1 MSQISAFGSLRRVK
15 EMLQG
20 LKVLD
25 ASRDIAGH
33 FCARLMADNCASV
46 TLATDADASSA
57 SVPSWR
63 HLNAGKKLEI
73 SDVADQQIFA
83 ERIRGLDIV
92 ICSSPWQVQACRH
105 TDDRIIAIL
114 ITPFGQR
121 GPYSAWCGTE
131 MIYQALSGSMPNN
144 GKAGMPPLYG
154 CGDRASIAAGVMAYC
169 GAMAAVVERG
179 VSQKGQNVDV
189 AIAEVAAA
197 MTTGAVAF
205 GYSGK
210 APAIRTAAQ
219 SMICCSGEWVLLRCY
234 PFQWQDFCIALDA
247 LDLYQDRRFA
257 EQADRAVNWHMLLE
271 ILQDR
276 LGDRTADEIVA
287 RLRGRKLI
295 TAKSERPSRMGD
307 DPHLNA
313 RDYWQEHD
321 GRRVLGSL
329 FRGYRSEEDPE
340 KSPFDNRLGREIA
353 LPLSGLRVFD
363 LTTAWAGPMAG
374 RNLAFLGAD
383 VIHVEHA
390 SKPDLWRHHRQV
402 YNDALY
408 VEGENPERRHN
419 RNALFNSQNI
429 NKRSLSLDLKSPE
442 GARLGKQIAEHC
454 DVILTNFTPGTLDRL
469 GIGYKALSPSNPD
482 VIVCEMPA
490 YGLYG
495 PQSDALAVGATM
507 EMAAAMSAMVG
518 YRDGMPTTT
527 GPHLPDPIG
536 GLNATA
542 AILTALVH
550 RQMHGGGQLV
560 EVAQVEAAMQYVGLN
575 FWRPSRLEQIPFLTA
590 TGSAIP
596 PRTMFSPLWGWING
610 LQLLCSMMP
619 PGSDCARL
627 SIQAWRR
634 IAVSR
639 SSTADLPIRTYYP
652 RSFLPGPAR
661 ETSAMQRQNCKRQ
674 ASPPR
679 LCWRPRKCSTIP
691 SSWNE
696 ELSRSSRTLKSVA
709 VLTIQCLCV
718 CRGHRGWTALP
729 GHVWA
734 STPMRY
740 WPNSALTQLSDS
752 ISQRTASLTLCQSR
766 RRHVH
771 PERTVRQGAAPD
783 VGPARGPQRA
793 KHAPPAQTGRE
804 HGGGS
809 GRRYRLGDHPGWSRK
824 GLLGRA

>member
-25 ASRDIAGH
+25 ASSDIAGR
-33 FCARLMADNCASV
+33 FCARLMADNGASV
-46 TLATDADASSA
+46 ILATDADANSA

-63 HLNAGKKLEI
+63 HLNAGKTLETL
-73 SDVADQQIFA
+73 DVTDQQIFA
-83 ERIRGLDIV
+83 ERVRGLDIV
-92 ICSSPWQVQACRH
+92 ICNSPWQLQACRN

-114 ITPFGQR
+114 VTPFGQR
-121 GPYSAWCGTE
+121 GPYSAWRGTE

-179 VSQKGQNVDV
+179 VSRKGQNVDV

-210 APAIRTAAQ
+210 APATRTTAQ
-219 SMICCSGEWVLLRCY
+219 SMICCRGEWVLLWCY

-247 LDLYQDRRFA
+247 LDLYGDPRFA
-257 EQADRAVNWHMLLE
+257 EQAERAVNWQALLE

-287 RLRGRKLI
+287 KLRGRKLI

-307 DPHLNA
+307 NPHLNA

-321 GRRVLGSL
+321 GRRVLGPM

-340 KSPFDNRLGREIA
+340 KLPFDNRLGREIA

-408 VEGENPERRHN
+408 VEGESPERRHN

-429 NKRSLSLDLKSPE
+429 NKRSLCLDLKSPE
-442 GARLGKQIAEHC
+442 GARLGRRIAEHC

-469 GIGYKALSPSNPD
+469 GIGYKALSRSNPD

-550 RQMHGGGQLV
+550 RQMHGSGQLV
-560 EVAQVEAAMQYVGLN
+560 EVAQVEAAMQYVGAELLEAIETGADPVLDGN
-575 FWRPSRLEQIPFLTA
+575 RLTDAAPHDVFPALGLDQWVAIAVLDDAAWRGLCQVIDPSLAQDSRFAQLDIRLAHQDALSEIISAWTCTRNKRDAAAELQAAGVAAAPVLEAPDMFDDPFLVDRGA
-590 TGSAIP
+590 FALLQHPEVG
-596 PRTMFSPLWGWING
+596 PRPYHTMPV
-610 LQLLCSMMP
+610 
-619 PGSDCARL
+619 RL
-627 SIQAWRR
+627 SRTPGVDRVAGPCLGQHTD
-634 IAVSR
+634 AVLAEFGVDAAQR
-639 SSTADLPIRTYYP
+639 QYLAARGITDALPI
-652 RSFLPGPAR
+652 
-661 ETSAMQRQNCKRQ
+661 
-674 ASPPR
+674 
-679 LCWRPRKCSTIP
+679 
-691 SSWNE
+691 
-696 ELSRSSRTLKSVA
+696 
-709 VLTIQCLCV
+709 
-718 CRGHRGWTALP
+718 
-729 GHVWA
+729 
-734 STPMRY
+734 
-740 WPNSALTQLSDS
+740 
-752 ISQRTASLTLCQSR
+752 
-766 RRHVH
+766 
-771 PERTVRQGAAPD
+771 
-783 VGPARGPQRA
+783 
-793 KHAPPAQTGRE
+793 
-804 HGGGS
+804 
-809 GRRYRLGDHPGWSRK
+809 
-824 GLLGRA
+824 